1 MTTSSTRPSLDEVL
15 ALARR
20 LRPADQARLV
30 TQLTAHLAIV
40 LDAAPPD
47 TVGEV
52 DPVERLAEVREAFRA
67 QGPVSPSMA
76 EDLAASRR

>member
-1 MTTSSTRPSLDEVL
+1 MTTTIAPPSLEEVL

-30 TQLTAHLAIV
+30 TQLTAHFAAV
-40 LDAAPPD
+40 LDAAVHD
-47 TVGEV
+47 TTVELS
-52 DPVERLAEVREAFRA
+52 PQERLAEVREAFRA

-76 EDLAASRR
+76 EDLTASRR